1 MEHLALE
8 VFDLPTAENPNPTG
22 SQFAVL
28 PDDTTITVTVTS
40 QVFASGDVWSWEF
53 QLNAEANAHLFGSA
67 ADLRGSRLHD
77 QIDHRRAR
85 LWMEEVPA
93 YLGYLKLGSEAE
105 VDKDGNISVSIES
118 GKKTFDQLIDGAK
131 ASQVPLLGDVPIGV
145 ALWRKR
151 WVEHSVKM
159 HVSPKFSDSSIVGVS
174 RDVYK
179 DSRYELNVISFAADG
194 QNDNSPTQDY
204 PQMVFPKGLFYNPQT
219 GTVDSIDCLNT
230 DYAYSEAANGT
241 PSHPYCNIALSYQR
255 YGYERKNEKDELRPD
270 YSQEP
275 EAQRGYEYMPA
286 NRVNSAPCFYVLYWL
301 RCLMNHLGIH
311 IEENQMLA
319 VEDLRR
325 LFFVNTRCYHRE
337 PKKVRV
343 SDSSQLEPWVKRYK
357 LTSVRRLV
365 PEQFVPLKGDGT
377 YAGPSSLIK
386 PEECKFN
393 KVTLTSVGTPTHTP
407 AFTPDAIPELTG
419 LTVDVWEAQPWT
431 EQRKSTYETEN
442 SYFYEA
448 LATPE
453 CFPDV
458 DVAEVISALENGF
471 GMRLL
476 FDDNYQRVRIV
487 LLRNIFRSQDVQH
500 IQCEIIGEDVKVEN
514 NIRGF
519 RMTYGKGKDDSH
531 FYYKGL
537 NDLLPHKKELW
548 VDTSDKHD
556 YSQWDVQA
564 EYGDIINKVS
574 AFNKVCYICPETGNA
589 HIIKVDKGAKRYWDL
604 HQSLYETAGFMDA
617 EDGNCTGEDETIHE
631 ISVGFTPAIM
641 NDLNMDSEREGNQQ
655 QRFALFVDAAMRPR
669 RPDLKDGTDYDDPTA
684 HYDVDGKLYAKS
696 GGSYV
701 FGDMM
706 GGDGVVKPGEFSTV
720 SDMYATKNLLYA
732 KVLANNVPGT
742 IYDGHGSRRGTGWV
756 QWPVT
761 FSIEGCI
768 NEGYRLYLQD
778 NYEPNDDG
786 VSPIETHDW
795 GLTLGIMRGSGS
807 DAYIDYKGDP
817 DDDEGN
823 DTWDVVPGSSATA
836 HHDTCDNYGNRW
848 DYTPD
853 ANSPAAEPY
862 DGRISLKLR
871 AEKPN
876 PYYDPTEPTSGTV
889 INTKAAAAQAMT
901 STFTTANCD
910 LLNRPK
916 VPNATMRAA
925 GWNCPGDGYATV
937 YSMGYGVRYSD
948 GTVHEILWSPIK
960 PNGTVLTQG
969 ELTAYV
975 GSFDGLAA
983 NLIVSHDT
991 NHLILDI
998 DTNNSRAE
1006 LLHELQAIYYAEAGE
1021 QVAPVIVNTNSRY
1034 LDIEGTGLQR
1044 RGIIDQFYPEYSKW
1058 MREARIVKRPVRMEV
1073 AQLLAIDTT
1082 KKVQVGDI
1090 TGLVRKMQFTVSKTT
1105 GLGNTVMEIMYI

>member
-159 HVSPKFSDSSIVGVS
+159 HVSPKFSDSSIVAVS

-179 DSRYELNVISFAADG
+179 DSRYELNVINFDADG

-241 PSHPYCNIALSYQR
+241 PSHPYCNVALCYQR
-255 YGYERKNEKDELRPD
+255 YGYERKNEKDELVPD

-301 RCLMNHLGIH
+301 RCLMSHLGIH

-337 PKKVRV
+337 PKKVRG
-343 SDSSQLEPWVKRYK
+343 DSQQLEPWVKRYK

-365 PEQFVPLKGDGT
+365 PEQFAPLKGDGT

-393 KVTLTSVGTPTHTP
+393 KVTLTSVGTPTHAT

-431 EQRKSTYETEN
+431 EQRKDNYETQN
-442 SYFYEA
+442 SFFYEA

-500 IQCEIIGEDVKVEN
+500 IQCDIVNEDVKVEN

-519 RMTYGKGKDDSH
+519 RMTYGKGKDDTH

-537 NDLLPHKKELW
+537 NDLLPHKKEIW

-574 AFNKVCYICPETGNA
+574 AFNKTCYICPETGNA
-589 HIIKVDKGAKRYWDL
+589 HIIKVDKDAKRYWDL

-631 ISVGFTPAIM
+631 VSVGFTPAIM
-641 NDLNMDSEREGNQQ
+641 NDLNMDAEREGNQQ
-655 QRFALFVDAAMRPR
+655 QRFALFVDTAMRPR
-669 RPDLKDGTDYDDPTA
+669 RPDLKDGPDYDDPTA

-701 FGDMM
+701 FADMM
-706 GGDGVVKPGEFSTV
+706 GGDSVVKPGEFSTV

-732 KVLANNVPGT
+732 KVVANVPGT
-742 IYDGHGSRRGTGWV
+742 IYDGHGAHPGTGSV
-756 QWPVT
+756 EWPVT

-807 DAYIDYKGDP
+807 DARIDYHGDP

-823 DTWDVVPGSSATA
+823 DTWNVVPGSSVTA
-836 HHDTCDNYGNRW
+836 HHDTCDNYGRRW

-853 ANSPAAEPY
+853 TNSPSAEPY

-876 PYYDPTEPTSGTV
+876 PYYDPDSQDPE
-889 INTKAAAAQAMT
+889 KRKQ
-901 STFTTANCD
+901 
-910 LLNRPK
+910 
-916 VPNATMRAA
+916 
-925 GWNCPGDGYATV
+925 
-937 YSMGYGVRYSD
+937 
-948 GTVHEILWSPIK
+948 
-960 PNGTVLTQG
+960 
-969 ELTAYV
+969 
-975 GSFDGLAA
+975 
-983 NLIVSHDT
+983 
-991 NHLILDI
+991 
-998 DTNNSRAE
+998 
-1006 LLHELQAIYYAEAGE
+1006 
-1021 QVAPVIVNTNSRY
+1021 Y
-1034 LDIEGTGLQR
+1034 LDIEGTGLQH
-1044 RGIIDQFYPEYSKW
+1044 RGIMDQFYPEYSKW

-1090 TGLVRKMQFTVSKTT
+1090 TGLVRKMQFTVSKET